1 MTWEVHDS
9 VPTSA
14 VVRNDYAANGGSII
28 LQLNDPG
35 TLANGDAWQSTFTAF
50 AAQSTGVIYSGSLI
64 KMADVTD
71 GASNTYLAGEKN
83 LAPDYYSTGLDYGDN
98 ESALVGDDQDITRWT
113 GSSQGQPRL
122 PPQPDTPGT
131 FALHCF
137 GSAALGRLSNGP
149 LRRLGPYDELLDRSR
164 NAPPTGRPQGRTDRC
179 REAVVT
185 GVGATTGL
193 PTLAVHLE

>member
-1 MTWEVHDS
+1 M
-9 VPTSA
+9 
-14 VVRNDYAANGGSII
+14 
-28 LQLNDPG
+28 
-35 TLANGDAWQSTFTAF
+35 
-50 AAQSTGVIYSGSLI
+50 IYSGSLI

-83 LAPDYYSTGLDYGDN
+83 LAPDYYTTGLDYGDN
-98 ESALVGDDQDITRWT
+98 ESALVGDDARHYPLDRQFTRAAAAAAAA
-113 GSSQGQPRL
+113 GHAGHIRP
-122 PPQPDTPGT
+122 
-131 FALHCF
+131 ALLRQR
-137 GSAALGRLSNGP
+137 ALGRLSNGP

-185 GVGATTGL
+185 GRYSATTGL